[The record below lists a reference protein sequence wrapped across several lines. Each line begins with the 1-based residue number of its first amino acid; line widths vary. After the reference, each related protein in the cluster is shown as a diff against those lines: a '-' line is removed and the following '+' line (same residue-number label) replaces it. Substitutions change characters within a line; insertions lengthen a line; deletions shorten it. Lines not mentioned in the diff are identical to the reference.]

1 MEDVAGVEEN
11 VGVSDG
17 EDTDF
22 STSEGGVDDLSAK
35 MFDDGDV
42 IDNNV
47 NDDIIND
54 DGFVDNISTGNIID
68 DKDVGDDPVV
78 ADTVEKYV
86 GGNAAAG
93 FTVDNNNLA
102 ADDTIDDW
110 VVGNNPGN
118 DGTGD
123 EDGFGNNFA
132 VNDTADDKV
141 GGDNAIGDA
150 NDDKDVG
157 VNFVAFDTVND
168 EYFGENA
175 ASAVANDDPGVDVN
189 FASSSFNIDDDNVG
203 DDNTARKHD
212 VVDAC
217 AGDSTMDDGT
227 VYDISDGNDTAE
239 EVNDNAA
246 AIVINTD
253 GDSTGNDANTTD
265 DNCGHKKIKK
275 KKKGNRENV
284 RRLKMRLTYR
294 LSFKLKLP
302 I

>member
-1 MEDVAGVEEN
+1 MEDIAGVEEN
-11 VGVSDG
+11 VGVGDG
-17 EDTDF
+17 KDTDF

-47 NDDIIND
+47 NDDTIND

-68 DKDVGDDPVV
+68 DEDVADDPVV
-78 ADTVEKYV
+78 ADTIEKYV
-86 GGNAAAG
+86 GGNAATG

-102 ADDTIDDW
+102 AHDTIDNW

-118 DGTGD
+118 DDTGD

-141 GGDNAIGDA
+141 GGDNATGDA

-157 VNFVAFDTVND
+157 VNVVAFDTVND

-175 ASAVANDDPGVDVN
+175 TSAVANDDPGVDVN

-203 DDNTARKHD
+203 DDNTVRKDD

-217 AGDSTMDDGT
+217 AGDSTMDDGA
-227 VYDISDGNDTAE
+227 VDDISDGDDTAD

-246 AIVINTD
+246 AVVINTD
-253 GDSTGNDANTTD
+253 GDSTGNDANTAD

-275 KKKGNRENV
+275 KKKREIERMSEIKNASNIQ
-284 RRLKMRLTYR
+284 T
-294 LSFKLKLP
+294 FF
-302 I
+302 